1 MTQSRKSILITG
13 CSSGIG
19 YDAAHR
25 MKTEGWRVLA
35 TCRKQADVDRMI
47 AEGFESYV
55 LDYADEASVQAGAE
69 EALRLTDGKLDALF
83 NNGAYA
89 TPGATEDLPREAMRE
104 IFETNVFGQIQLIN
118 ALLPAM
124 RAKGGGRIV
133 NNSSVLGLVALPGRG
148 AYSATKFALESLTDT
163 LRIENMGSNLHFILI
178 EPGPVTSMIRQNSI
192 AHFEC
197 WIDWKNSAH
206 KERYDSKWMPRLY
219 DGTGK
224 PDKWELPASAVSDKL
239 LAALTTENPQP
250 RYFVTKPTYLMNI
263 LRRILP
269 TRLLDRATKDI

>member
-1 MTQSRKSILITG
+1 
-13 CSSGIG
+13 
-19 YDAAHR
+19 
-25 MKTEGWRVLA
+25 
-35 TCRKQADVDRMI
+35 
-47 AEGFESYV
+47 
-55 LDYADEASVQAGAE
+55 
-69 EALRLTDGKLDALF
+69 
-83 NNGAYA
+83 
-89 TPGATEDLPREAMRE
+89 
-104 IFETNVFGQIQLIN
+104 
-118 ALLPAM
+118 
-124 RAKGGGRIV
+124 
-133 NNSSVLGLVALPGRG
+133 LGLVALPGRG

-163 LRIENMGSNLHFILI
+163 LRIENVGSNLHFILI
-178 EPGPVTSMIRQNSI
+178 EPGPVTSLIRQNSI
-192 AHFEC
+192 AHFER

-219 DGTGK
+219 DGSGT